1 MIVICGFVR
10 RLSCCNIYIKGVFDG
25 VKQLF
30 LHFCAIQAL
39 LAQYF
44 FVILQLEKD
53 AQWLR
58 TEINGILSG
67 FVPCGRCSAYCCVSG
82 WVLPRR
88 RTIHALGCY
97 IKEKSKNKIENGRKS
112 DN

>member
-10 RLSCCNIYIKGVFDG
+10 RLSCCNIYKKGVFDG

-30 LHFCAIQAL
+30 LYFCGIQAL

-58 TEINGILSG
+58 MKINRILSG
-67 FVPCGRCSAYCCVSG
+67 FVPCGRCSVCCCVSV
-82 WVLPRR
+82 WILPRR
-88 RTIHALGCY
+88 PLYTP
-97 IKEKSKNKIENGRKS
+97 
-112 DN
+112 